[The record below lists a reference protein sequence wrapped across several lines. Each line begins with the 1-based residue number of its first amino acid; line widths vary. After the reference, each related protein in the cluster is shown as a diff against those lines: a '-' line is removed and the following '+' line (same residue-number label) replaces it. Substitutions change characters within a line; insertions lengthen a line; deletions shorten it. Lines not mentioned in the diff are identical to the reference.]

1 MEGLVVVVVV
11 ILEGG
16 FVAML
21 EEDVVTML
29 EGGFA
34 VMLEGRVVTML
45 GVEVLRLIERVDVLE
60 LLMFV

>member
-21 EEDVVTML
+21 EEDVTML